1 MSIDVNKISTSNH
14 SAGSLRV
21 VSESFRVPGIGTVAP
36 AAMAEPSDERPQ
48 LTLRETAY
56 EQLIEVHPTSVG
68 KAVSR
73 RERESRRLRSQD
85 MTYGEIKFM
94 SFATIFDWIR
104 ERLGELGEP
113 GGVFYD
119 LGSGAIAALHLARRV

>member
-1 MSIDVNKISTSNH
+1 
-14 SAGSLRV
+14 
-21 VSESFRVPGIGTVAP
+21 
-36 AAMAEPSDERPQ
+36 MAEPSTTSATAH
-48 LTLRETAY
+48 LTLQEKAY

-119 LGSGAIAALHLARRV
+119 LGSGAFVTLRGMLHSVLRAAFAAQLARNN

>member
-1 MSIDVNKISTSNH
+1 
-14 SAGSLRV
+14 
-21 VSESFRVPGIGTVAP
+21 
-36 AAMAEPSDERPQ
+36 MAEPSDERPQ